1 MLKGAAGKLVGIGSD
16 FPSASA
22 LARIYIWLLVA
33 PWASIEAATTAQ
45 LRISVVIELIEM
57 TQLRSQVS
65 KALREGDNRTA
76 TEQLSKIKSG
86 KQKANQASKKRRP
99 VTAKEVISKIVKA

>member
-16 FPSASA
+16 LPSASA

-45 LRISVVIELIEM
+45 LRISVVIGLIEM
-57 TQLRSQVS
+57 TQLRSP
-65 KALREGDNRTA
+65 ALEAVREWDNRTA
-76 TEQLSKIKSG
+76 TEQLTKIKSG
-86 KQKANQASKKRRP
+86 KQEANQAS
-99 VTAKEVISKIVKA
+99 

>member
-16 FPSASA
+16 LPSASA

-45 LRISVVIELIEM
+45 LRISVVIELVEM
-57 TQLRSQVS
+57 TQLRSP
-65 KALREGDNRTA
+65 ALEAVREWDNRTA
-76 TEQLSKIKSG
+76 TEQLTKIKSG
-86 KQKANQASKKRRP
+86 KQEANQAS
-99 VTAKEVISKIVKA
+99 